1 MVALVV
7 LMDGICPEV
16 FGLEDIRKKEAR
28 PVVQHKGTGNQIARP
43 AAHVQLVANHFYIP
57 HIMDIGIQ
65 INRPVAQGEEA
76 TGCVLHRVQISQPVV
91 HEEETK
97 EFNI

>member
-16 FGLEDIRKKEAR
+16 IGLEDIRKKEAR

-43 AAHVQLVANHFYIP
+43 EAHVQLVANHFYIP

-65 INRPVAQGEEA
+65 INQPVVHGEET
-76 TGCVLHRVQISQPVV
+76 TGCVLHCVQISQPVA
-91 HEEETK
+91 HKEEIK